1 MEDLEQFGI
10 QNDLAQ
16 SDKSKKYLN
25 ITRDTENPQASMFQG
40 CWMFHTASLV
50 SQKAASSL

>member
-1 MEDLEQFGI
+1 MIVENLELLGI

-25 ITRDTENPQASMFQG
+25 ITRDTDEFLSVLVKATS
-40 CWMFHTASLV
+40 ARKSLEV
-50 SQKAASSL
+50 GTSN